1 MTEQTIQTSEQPP
14 RGKSFARAIGVI
26 ALICL
31 TLATFGIVLGSRQF
45 LNTDE
50 AHILHEINSQSLEGL
65 RIIWLEPGAFVQ
77 YMPLADTSFWIE
89 VQIFGHVV
97 AGYHLDSILIHA
109 VAAALLW
116 VILRRLKVPGAW
128 LAAAIFAVHPVQ
140 AETVSWLG
148 GRGIVLGGMF
158 YFAAGL
164 VYLRYCGLT
173 PNTSEPLR
181 PLRPD
186 GQPQPPPRIELHLP
200 QDPLRQY
207 GLVIALFLAALA
219 SNTAT
224 ATLPVALLLVIWWK
238 RSRPLAWHDVTPLFP
253 MLGLGAIGLAI
264 TYHLAPAASWT
275 DPSINAAGGPAWA
288 ARILLPGRVIAFS
301 FGKLLVPIGLNFDYP
316 ALPLNVQDPAQ
327 WLCPLAVLFVLVA
340 LWALRRRLGRGPLA
354 AALFYLVALAPMLA
368 NHLPW
373 GASVVADRYQYLACV
388 GPIALIVAAL
398 TLGLGRA
405 VAGGWLAPQG
415 RGLLG
420 AAVVVFLGVVTL
432 QRTSL
437 FREDQTL
444 WWDVWQKNHLSFL
457 AAEQLGEFYRG
468 KGEIESRADKRA
480 EFLNA
485 AIGWYREAQK
495 LHRNDSSAMLDQ
507 GLVTDELGRPDEA
520 LKLYKQAIA
529 AFPNNA
535 EAHLAL
541 GTAYYNRRDFKGAED
556 EFRTSI
562 GLAPNSYQ
570 AHSKLGGLLARTA
583 GKDPARLQEA
593 YDELNTARIL
603 NPDDI
608 PTLNELVAVALRL
621 GNADLATSV
630 MADIERL
637 DPTNVPMRINFA
649 AMLASSGQVDR
660 AQRVLLLVLRD
671 DPDSADAQ
679 QNLGIVDMRLG
690 KWRYAAQHLAKAM
703 ELDKSRTTLA
713 GPLAQA
719 TRRAATQPAT
729 TEPEAMPVA
738 LPQTEK

>member
-1 MTEQTIQTSEQPP
+1 MTEQTFQTTRAQLS
-14 RGKSFARAIGVI
+14 RGKNFHRAVGVV
-26 ALICL
+26 ALIAL
-31 TLATFGIVLGSRQF
+31 TLATFGAVIGSKQF

-50 AHILHEINSQSLEGL
+50 AHVLHEINSQSLEGL

-77 YMPLADTSFWIE
+77 FMPLADTSFWIE
-89 VQIFGHVV
+89 VQIFGHAV
-97 AGYHLDSILIHA
+97 AGYHLDSILIHT
-109 VAAALLW
+109 VAAVLFW

-148 GRGIVLGGMF
+148 GRGIVLGGML

-173 PNTSEPLR
+173 PATPTPPR
-181 PLRPD
+181 PLQPD
-186 GQPQPPPRIELHLP
+186 GQPQPPPRVELHLP
-200 QDPLRQY
+200 EDPLRQY

-238 RSRPLAWHDVTPLFP
+238 RSRPLAWRDITPLLP
-253 MLGLGAIGLAI
+253 MLGLGAIGLAF

-275 DPSINAAGGPAWA
+275 DPSIAAANGPAWA
-288 ARILLPGRVIAFS
+288 ARILLAGRVIAFE
-301 FGKLLVPIGLNFDYP
+301 FGKLLAPVGLNFDYP
-316 ALPLNVQDPAQ
+316 ALPIDAHDLTQ
-327 WLCPLAVLFVLVA
+327 WLCPLGVLFVVA
-340 LWALRRRLGRGPLA
+340 TLWVLRRRLGRGALVA
-354 AALFYLVALAPMLA
+354 VLFYLIALAPALA

-373 GASVVADRYQYLACV
+373 GSAVVADRYQYLACA

-398 TLGLGRA
+398 ALGLGRA

-420 AAVVVFLGVVTL
+420 AAIVILLAVVTML
-432 QRTSL
+432 RASL

-444 WWDVWQKNHLSFL
+444 WKDVWLKNRSSFL
-457 AAEQLGEFYRG
+457 AAEQLGEVYRA
-468 KGEIESRADKRA
+468 KAETESHPQRRA
-480 EFLNA
+480 EYFNA
-485 AIGWYREAQK
+485 AIGWYRAAQK
-495 LHRNDSSAMLDQ
+495 LHPNDSAAMLDE
-507 GLVTDELGRPDEA
+507 GLVTDALGRPDDA
-520 LKLYKQAIA
+520 LKLYEKAIV
-529 AFPNNA
+529 AFPDNA
-535 EAHLAL
+535 QAHLAL
-541 GTAYYNRRDFKGAED
+541 GTAYYKRGDRRHAED
-556 EFRTSI
+556 EFRTAI
-562 GLAPNSYQ
+562 TLAPNSYQ

-583 GKDPARLQEA
+583 GKDSARLQEA
-593 YDELNTARIL
+593 YDELNTARL
-603 NPDDI
+603 LDPDDI

-621 GNADLATSV
+621 GDTDLATSL
-630 MADIERL
+630 MADIERR

-671 DPDSADAQ
+671 EPDSADAQ

-690 KWRYAAQHLAKAM
+690 KWRFAAEHLAKAM
-703 ELDKSRTTLA
+703 ELDKSRTALA
-713 GPLAQA
+713 VPLAQA

-729 TEPEAMPVA
+729 TEPEAMPIP
-738 LPQTEK
+738 LPQK